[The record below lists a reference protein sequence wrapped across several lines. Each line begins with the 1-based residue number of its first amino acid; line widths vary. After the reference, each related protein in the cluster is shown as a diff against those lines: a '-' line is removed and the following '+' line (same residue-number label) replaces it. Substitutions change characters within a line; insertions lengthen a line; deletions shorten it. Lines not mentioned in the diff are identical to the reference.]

1 MNEQIKW
8 DHSLIKK
15 YSSSNHLKLLSQL
28 RSEVNKYPLDKKK
41 TASSNHGNDNRNSQI
56 KSISQYDSQ
65 TNSSNDNNESNNNK
79 STINFN
85 NSKNFS
91 IYTNLNN
98 NSSKATKEND
108 STGNK
113 TSNEDSSS
121 STFKD
126 RLNQI
131 DMK

>member
-1 MNEQIKW
+1 MNERIKW

-28 RSEVNKYPLDKKK
+28 RSEVKKYPLDNKK
-41 TASSNHGNDNRNSQI
+41 TSSSNHGNDNRINQV
-56 KSISQYDSQ
+56 KSISQYDSLV
-65 TNSSNDNNESNNNK
+65 NSSNDNNEINNNK
-79 STINFN
+79 STISFN

-91 IYTNLNN
+91 IYTKLNN
-98 NSSKATKEND
+98 ENSKEAND
-108 STGNK
+108 NNSIENK
-113 TSNEDSSS
+113 TSNEDSLS